1 MRQVRQL
8 AIAALVAAAVWLGVA
23 AAGAQTNPFTGT
35 KPTPATPTTS
45 SEQSLSGFGPIA
57 AMGRAL
63 LDVQRAA
70 NRAMAQGLRS
80 VRDGEGIGTA
90 FLAALALAFAY
101 GIFHALGPGHGKFVV
116 ASYFLSRD
124 ARIGRGILMGTQIA
138 TMHVV
143 SAVAIVVLADYL
155 LRQSFGGAPAEVPA
169 VRYVSYGAI
178 AATGLFMAVQALRR
192 WRSGGHDH
200 DHHHHH
206 HHENERGH
214 APQSLLSVAV
224 GLVPC
229 SGAVLVLLYALANN
243 VIVAGLVL
251 AATIAIGMAMTMS
264 ALGILCVIARAW
276 MARRLAQTERP
287 VLRRFGVAAELA
299 GALVIAGLGAALL
312 ATA

>member
-1 MRQVRQL
+1 MRQVRRL
-8 AIAALVAAAVWLGVA
+8 AAAALVVVAVWFGIA
-23 AAGAQTNPFTGT
+23 IASAQTNPFTGA
-35 KPTPATPTTS
+35 KPTPTTPSTS
-45 SEQSLSGFGPIA
+45 TEQSASGFGPFA
-57 AMGRAL
+57 AVGRAM

-70 NRAMAQGLRS
+70 NRAMAQGLRA
-80 VRDGEGIGTA
+80 VRDGEGIGAA

-101 GIFHALGPGHGKFVV
+101 GVFHALGPGHGKFVV

-143 SAVAIVVLADYL
+143 SAVAIVVLANYL

-169 VRYVSYGAI
+169 VRYASYGAI

-206 HHENERGH
+206 HQNERGH

-224 GLVPC
+224 GVVPC

-251 AATIAIGMAMTMS
+251 AATIAIGMAITMS
-264 ALGILCVIARAW
+264 ALGILCVIARVW
-276 MARRLAQTERP
+276 MTQRLAQVERP
-287 VLRRFGVAAELA
+287 ALRRLGVATELA
-299 GALVIAGLGAALL
+299 GALVIAGFGGALL

>member
-1 MRQVRQL
+1 MHQVRR
-8 AIAALVAAAVWLGVA
+8 LVAAALA
-23 AAGAQTNPFTGT
+23 AAVAVWIGIAAASAQTNPFTGAKT
-35 KPTPATPTTS
+35 APAAPSTAT
-45 SEQSLSGFGPIA
+45 EQSSSGPGPFA
-57 AMGRAL
+57 AVGRVL

-70 NRAMAQGLRS
+70 NRAMAQGLRA
-80 VRDGEGIGTA
+80 VRDGEGIGAA

-101 GIFHALGPGHGKFVV
+101 GVFHALGPGHGKFVV

-169 VRYVSYGAI
+169 VRYASYGAI
-178 AATGLFMAVQALRR
+178 VATGLFMAVQALRR
-192 WRSGGHDH
+192 WRLGGD

-206 HHENERGH
+206 HHQDQRGH

-251 AATIAIGMAMTMS
+251 AATIAIGMAITMS
-264 ALGILCVIARAW
+264 TLGIVCVIARAW
-276 MARRLAQTERP
+276 MARRLAQAERP
-287 VLRRFGVAAELA
+287 ALRRLGVAAELA
-299 GALVIAGLGAALL
+299 GALVIAGFGGALL